1 MKIRVKFGRNPY
13 SNRFA
18 CSHCRREFEAG
29 GFFLR
34 IEHEGI
40 IVDIPVCGECF
51 GTGEL
56 YEAILDLTENH
67 TAHPIS
73 RA

>member
-18 CSHCRREFEAG
+18 CSHCRREFESG

-34 IEHEGI
+34 FEHEEI
-40 IVDIPVCGECF
+40 IVDIPVCG
-51 GTGEL
+51 
-56 YEAILDLTENH
+56 D
-67 TAHPIS
+67 
-73 RA
+73 